1 MFLPSIL
8 SADFRGTFR
17 GNFGARLEGGSGG
30 GKNGHFADTPKIG
43 RFRGGLGE
51 RVHTHAE
58 TARSA
63 LRCLLDAL
71 VAFFRDTP
79 NFWRILRA
87 PTSTFTLFCPPK
99 HPSAE
104 GGKIGGKTGGKL
116 GVRKGTIF
124 SRRVAEFAESV

>member
-8 SADFRGTFR
+8 SADFRGTVH
-17 GNFGARLEGGSGG
+17 GKFGARLEGGSGG

-51 RVHTHAE
+51 GVHTHAE
-58 TARSA
+58 IARSA

-71 VAFFRDTP
+71 VAFFRDTS
-79 NFWRILRA
+79 NFRRIFGARTPSL
-87 PTSTFTLFCPPK
+87 PPFCTPK

-104 GGKIGGKTGGKL
+104 EGKIGGKNGGKNWSKIR
-116 GVRKGTIF
+116 G
-124 SRRVAEFAESV
+124 